1 MLNEDNE
8 NLCVFKHPNNLQKGS
23 DNCIKKCKFVV
34 MTDDELYNKL
44 KDAYTEEN
52 LNFISSRLISLY
64 KEGEYQA
71 IVSIANRIKILIGME
86 ENRINRIFSRL
97 IMLYHPDK
105 LNFYLQDI
113 QRLYAS
119 GNSSVLFRYSHIF
132 ILLDQEE
139 DVFNTPLLDFD
150 DLFPDG
156 QQWGYDEEDL
166 IYFTNLET
174 SEHFDGE
181 TQDEWGGYQ
190 TISKDFFSALK
201 RKEYGGLQNNMQY
214 YHLEELD
221 GKLNLADYEIDDLTG
236 VEFCKN
242 ISSLDLSDNNIMDL
256 TKLHSL
262 KQLTELYLSNN
273 NIDEIGILYKLEG
286 LKILDL
292 SGNQVED
299 IRSLYHLD
307 NLEYLNITGNPVP
320 IDQLEE
326 LSGKG
331 VIIVH

>member
-1 MLNEDNE
+1 
-8 NLCVFKHPNNLQKGS
+8 
-23 DNCIKKCKFVV
+23 
-34 MTDDELYNKL
+34 MTDNELYNKL

-52 LNFISSRLISLY
+52 LNLISSQLIRLY
-64 KEGEYQA
+64 KDREFET
-71 IVSIANRIKILIGME
+71 IISIANRIKILIGMV

-105 LNFYLQDI
+105 LNYYLQEI
-113 QRLYAS
+113 ERLYTS
-119 GNSSVLFRYSHIF
+119 GNSSELFRYSHIF
-132 ILLDQEE
+132 IMLDQED
-139 DVFNTPLLDFD
+139 DVFSTPLLDFD

-156 QQWGYDEEDL
+156 QKWGYDEEDL
-166 IYFTNLET
+166 IYFTDLEA
-174 SEHFDGE
+174 SEQFDGE
-181 TQDEWGGYQ
+181 EQDDWGGYQ

-201 RKEYGGLQNNMQY
+201 RKEYGSLQNDLQY
-214 YHLEELD
+214 YHLEEMD
-221 GKLNLADYEIDDLTG
+221 GKLNLADYEIEDLTG
-236 VEFCKN
+236 VEYCRN
-242 ISSLDLSDNNIMDL
+242 ITSLDLSDNNIMDIN
-256 TKLHSL
+256 KLHSL
-262 KQLTELYLSNN
+262 KQLEELYLSNN
-273 NIDEIGILYKLEG
+273 HIDEIGILYKLGG
-286 LKILDL
+286 LKVLDL